1 MSRDEFLNNLREAL
15 SGRVPEQVI
24 SDNLNYY
31 ARYIDEQTGSGKS
44 EAQVLEMLGDPRLLA
59 KTIEGSSKFESE
71 QQNVFGGG
79 TYSSGGAY
87 SGRSR
92 NEVPDNDTH
101 QSTLSRWFM
110 ISVIVLCVV
119 LVLSVVFR
127 VFFWAAPY
135 IIVFIIVSFVIRTIS
150 KWLGF

>member
-59 KTIEGSSKFESE
+59 KTIEGSSKFESG
-71 QQNVFGGG
+71 QNVFGGG
-79 TYSSGGAY
+79 TYSSGGTY
-87 SGRSR
+87 SGRSY

-119 LVLSVVFR
+119 LVLSVVFK